1 MPSTRR
7 SPRPISTRTG
17 VAFSARLW
25 LGCLWSKQHYHYD
38 VARWLE
44 QHGASPFSGE
54 QRRTVRNAEWFHMA
68 NDDVI
73 SMPDKWEYPWY
84 ATWDLGFHCL
94 ALVLVDPDFAKRQLE
109 LMLLDDYFHP
119 NGQLPAYEWA
129 FGDVNPPVHPW
140 AAYFVYEI
148 DKARNGGVGDVKFLA
163 HVFQKLLVNFTW
175 LRGPE
180 ASGRVGVLLSL
191 QIFTRFK
198 VGGSPEEP

>member
-1 MPSTRR
+1 MPPGTWAFTAWRWFLSTLI
-7 SPRPISTRTG
+7 SPNGS
-17 VAFSARLW
+17 
-25 LGCLWSKQHYHYD
+25 SK
-38 VARWLE
+38 
-44 QHGASPFSGE
+44 
-54 QRRTVRNAEWFHMA
+54 
-68 NDDVI
+68 
-73 SMPDKWEYPWY
+73 
-84 ATWDLGFHCL
+84 
-94 ALVLVDPDFAKRQLE
+94 

-191 QIFTRFK
+191 QIFIRFK

>member
-1 MPSTRR
+1 MFVEQAALPLRR
-7 SPRPISTRTG
+7 SALAG
-17 VAFSARLW
+17 AAWRL
-25 LGCLWSKQHYHYD
+25 
-38 VARWLE
+38 A
-44 QHGASPFSGE
+44 FSGE

-73 SMPDKWEYPWY
+73 SMPDKWKYPWY

-198 VGGSPEEP
+198 VGGSAEEP